1 MGGRKIQRKRR
12 SRLSPD
18 EQTAREE
25 LARRLAR
32 IAGHAQSLKRLW
44 EEGRPIDD
52 MLTQV
57 AAVRAALDQAGRAML
72 ELHIEESV
80 AKAVKRGESTD
91 AIRELKEALDRFI

>member
-1 MGGRKIQRKRR
+1 MSQ
-12 SRLSPD
+12 PAD
-18 EQTAREE
+18 EPTAREE
-25 LARRLAR
+25 ITKRLAR
-32 IAGHAQSLKRLW
+32 IARHAQSLKRMW
-44 EEGRPIDD
+44 EEGRQIDD

-80 AKAVKRGESTD
+80 AKAVQHGETAD

>member
-1 MGGRKIQRKRR
+1 MSQ
-12 SRLSPD
+12 PAD
-18 EQTAREE
+18 EPTAREE
-25 LARRLAR
+25 ITKRLAR
-32 IAGHAQSLKRLW
+32 IAGHAQSLKRMW
-44 EEGRPIDD
+44 EEGRQIDD

-80 AKAVKRGESTD
+80 AKAVQRGETAD

>member
-1 MGGRKIQRKRR
+1 MSQ
-12 SRLSPD
+12 PTD
-18 EQTAREE
+18 ELTAREE
-25 LARRLAR
+25 ITKRLAR
-32 IAGHAQSLKRLW
+32 IAGHAQSLRRMW
-44 EEGRPIDD
+44 EEGRQIDD

-80 AKAVKRGESTD
+80 AKAVKLGVTAD

>member
-1 MGGRKIQRKRR
+1 MQRKHR
-12 SRLSPD
+12 STMSQPTD
-18 EQTAREE
+18 EPTAREE
-25 LARRLAR
+25 ITKRLAR
-32 IAGHAQSLKRLW
+32 IAGHAQSLKRMW
-44 EEGRPIDD
+44 EEGRQVDD

-80 AKAVKRGESTD
+80 AKAVQHGETAD

>member
-1 MGGRKIQRKRR
+1 MSQ
-12 SRLSPD
+12 PAD
-18 EQTAREE
+18 EPTAREE
-25 LARRLAR
+25 ITKRLAR
-32 IAGHAQSLKRLW
+32 IAGHAQSLKRMW
-44 EEGRPIDD
+44 EEGRQIDD

-80 AKAVKRGESTD
+80 AKAVQHGETAD

>member
-1 MGGRKIQRKRR
+1 MSQTA
-12 SRLSPD
+12 D
-18 EQTAREE
+18 EPTAREE
-25 LARRLAR
+25 ITKRLAR
-32 IAGHAQSLKRLW
+32 IAGHAQSLKRMW
-44 EEGRPIDD
+44 EEGRQIDD

-80 AKAVKRGESTD
+80 AKAVQHGETAD

>member
-1 MGGRKIQRKRR
+1 MSQ
-12 SRLSPD
+12 PAD
-18 EQTAREE
+18 EPSAREE
-25 LARRLAR
+25 ITKRLAR
-32 IAGHAQSLKRLW
+32 IAGHAQSLKRMW
-44 EEGRPIDD
+44 EEGRQIDD

-80 AKAVKRGESTD
+80 AKAVQHAETAD